1 MPMGRKALLGLCM
14 AALLAVTVIA
24 GCADGNKPLSVQV
37 GEVTRSLFYA
47 PLYVA
52 LENGFFEQ
60 EGLEVSLRTTW
71 GGDTTMT
78 TLLSGGIDVALVGA
92 ETSVYVYQ
100 QGADDPVI
108 NFAQLTQTD
117 GTFLMAR
124 TPPDGAFDW
133 EELKGS
139 VFLGQRVG
147 GMPQMAGE
155 YTMKQKGIDPHADM
169 QLIQNVDFANIPAAF
184 AAGTGDYVQLFEPQ
198 ATMMEL
204 EGVGHVVASFG
215 AEGGHLPYTAFMS
228 KQSFIADHPERI
240 QKFTDAVYRAQLWV
254 AEQPVAVIAAAV
266 APYFEDTEPQVIE
279 QVIERYKSQGSYAS
293 DPVIDEAEWERLLDV
308 MQEAGEITARV
319 PRAELVDHSFAA
331 AAAAGR

>member
-1 MPMGRKALLGLCM
+1 MGRKTMLSLCV
-14 AALLAVTVIA
+14 AALLAVTVVA
-24 GCADGNKPLSVQV
+24 GCAGGDKPLTVQV

-117 GTFLMAR
+117 GTFLVAR
-124 TPPDGAFDW
+124 TLPDGTFDW
-133 EELKGS
+133 GQLKGS

-155 YTMKQKGIDPHADM
+155 YTLKQKGIEPHTDM
-169 QLIQNVDFANIPAAF
+169 ELIQNVDFANIPAAF

-198 ATMMEL
+198 ATMMEM
-204 EGVGHVVASFG
+204 EGGGYIVASFG
-215 AEGGHLPYTAFMS
+215 AESGHLPYTAFMS
-228 KQSFIADHPERI
+228 KQSFVADHPELI
-240 QKFTDAVYRAQLWV
+240 QKFTNAIYRGQRWVEEHSV
-254 AEQPVAVIAAAV
+254 AEIAAAV
-266 APYFEDTEPQVIE
+266 APYFDDIDAQVME
-279 QVIERYKSQGSYAS
+279 QVIERYKKQGSYAP
-293 DPVIDEAEWERLLDV
+293 DPFIDEEEWERLLDV
-308 MQEAGEITARV
+308 MQEAGEIAERV
-319 PRAELVDHSFAA
+319 PLGELVDHSFAEEA
-331 AAAAGR
+331 IRR